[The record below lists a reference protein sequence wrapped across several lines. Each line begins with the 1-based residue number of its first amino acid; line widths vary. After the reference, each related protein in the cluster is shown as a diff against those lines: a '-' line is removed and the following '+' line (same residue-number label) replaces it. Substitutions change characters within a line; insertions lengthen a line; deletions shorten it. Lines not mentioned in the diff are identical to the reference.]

1 MRPRLFINFKFFFIT
16 KGVDKLLGNI
26 DRCQRPIPM
35 LRKNID
41 KIILIDHPDIRCLT
55 RWYIKNDF
63 LNEDQFL
70 WIKVNKWDE
79 KKIEKKMIHLIK
91 KHYHNIKATY
101 IIHQLSN
108 NIIKEIQKL
117 IKKNG
122 GRIGKDFI
130 YPKKNCLYKTVTGK
144 KPNFYIGN
152 LVSVVKGYWC
162 RNKRELNKAF
172 VLLKKKGIEKMLIKP
187 IGTSAGNGIE
197 KADNLEDIEKYKFLY
212 GDVVLEEKKELY
224 KILPAAHFK
233 GHKQFLGVN
242 AQVLNGN
249 AFSGITNVKKLRS
262 KILKKCK
269 DIIKIIKKKFNLQ
282 GYWGVDFLVDKNKNV
297 YLNDINAGR
306 LNGSHP
312 PKYFIK
318 NNFKNKKLKFL
329 AYNIEMYKP
338 LKLELFKSPYD
349 RIKRREGY
357 NNIIKIPLVYY
368 RNTRDAPKKKKSRF
382 LIILHK

>member
-1 MRPRLFINFKFFFIT
+1 
-16 KGVDKLLGNI
+16 
-26 DRCQRPIPM
+26 
-35 LRKNID
+35 
-41 KIILIDHPDIRCLT
+41 
-55 RWYIKNDF
+55 
-63 LNEDQFL
+63 
-70 WIKVNKWDE
+70 
-79 KKIEKKMIHLIK
+79 
-91 KHYHNIKATY
+91 
-101 IIHQLSN
+101 
-108 NIIKEIQKL
+108 
-117 IKKNG
+117 
-122 GRIGKDFI
+122 
-130 YPKKNCLYKTVTGK
+130 
-144 KPNFYIGN
+144 
-152 LVSVVKGYWC
+152 
-162 RNKRELNKAF
+162 
-172 VLLKKKGIEKMLIKP
+172 MLIKP

-249 AFSGITNVKKLRS
+249 AFSGITNVKKLRNE
-262 KILKKCK
+262 ILNNCK

-329 AYNIEMYKP
+329 AYNIEI
-338 LKLELFKSPYD
+338 S
-349 RIKRREGY
+349 
-357 NNIIKIPLVYY
+357 
-368 RNTRDAPKKKKSRF
+368 
-382 LIILHK
+382 